1 MLQFM
6 RKGFFSGLFVLFL
19 VLAAF
24 SIVFADWT
32 GSFRSGPSRSHVVEV
47 GRDRVSQNE
56 FIQTVNRTLRGRN
69 ISPDMA
75 YAMGW
80 ITQIANQDVNRL
92 VLSRIAKSY
101 GLAIGDP
108 ILLTQLEKIAAS
120 IGAQQNAAPAA
131 AIKAYIEST
140 GMSESQFLSALR
152 TDLKNEIAQG
162 IISAPGTVYSPF
174 MAQDLARIEAQTR
187 TFSYIVLKNE
197 AIKGVEPPSEAVL
210 SAYYDARKQGF
221 MIPETRQVQIAV
233 LRHADVQKQANIT
246 DSEVQKYYDDHPD
259 EFKRAPQRRISSAL
273 FTSQEKAEAF
283 KSALMLEN
291 DSSPDSFDKEAKKI
305 DATAAIT
312 HAASAQKDMPDAYA
326 ADVFAAAPGT
336 VLGPINTPFG
346 YHIIRVT
353 AEIPAG
359 QVAFTDVKQD
369 IHKTLTE
376 DKISAA
382 IDEKLEQLQ
391 AAAENQT
398 PFTEI
403 LAADHALSVITEK
416 TFTAENNQ
424 KIEGLADQ
432 DSPAMLRAILDPTI
446 TTAGTVGPVELPSGD
461 IGMAHITTLTPAAP
475 KPLADVRT
483 TLIQDWIKAQKEQL
497 NQKQAQDILK
507 KLSEGQMTLLD
518 ASRSIETAVH
528 TVSSVSKQ
536 DHKKAQGLDPVAY
549 SRFFEQTA
557 KTPLLTQT
565 TDGFVIGIVDTILF
579 PDMQTAPGLLTEDI
593 QRNQQ
598 NELMLLT
605 LGHYRDIYGARIN
618 IRLLDQMFARKT
630 DDSSAP

>member
-24 SIVFADWT
+24 SIIFTDWT

-56 FIQTVNRTLRGRN
+56 FIQTVNRMLRGQN

-108 ILLTQLEKIAAS
+108 ILLTHLEKIAAS

-174 MAQDLARIEAQTR
+174 IAKDLARIEGQTR
-187 TFSYIVLKNE
+187 TFSYIVLKNDGV
-197 AIKGVEPPSEAVL
+197 KGIEPPSEAVL

-221 MIPETRQVQIAV
+221 MTPETRQVQIAV
-233 LRHADVQKQANIT
+233 LRHADLQKNVNIA

-291 DSSPDSFDKEAKKI
+291 DPSSDSFDKEAKKI
-305 DATAAIT
+305 DAAAAIT

-353 AEIPAG
+353 REIPAG
-359 QVAFTDVKQD
+359 QAAFTDVKQD
-369 IHKTLTE
+369 IHKTLSE

-403 LAADHALSVITEK
+403 LGSEKGLSIITEK
-416 TFTAENNQ
+416 TFTAGETP

-432 DSPAMLRAILDPTI
+432 DGPAVTNALFDPSI
-446 TTAGTVGPVELPSGD
+446 TTAGIVGPIELPSGD
-461 IGMAHITTLTPAAP
+461 IALANMTTLTPATA
-475 KPLADVRT
+475 KPLADIRDI
-483 TLIQDWIKAQKEQL
+483 LIKDWVKTQKEQL
-497 NQKQAQDILK
+497 NQKQAQDSLK
-507 KLSEGQMTLLD
+507 KLITGQMNLQKLSNTLK
-518 ASRSIETAVH
+518 TAVH
-528 TVSSVSKQ
+528 TVSSASKQ
-536 DHKKAQGLDPVAY
+536 DIKKAPNLDPMAY
-549 SRFFEQTA
+549 NRFFEQA
-557 KTPLLTQT
+557 PKTPILTPT
-565 TDGFVIGIVDTILF
+565 TDGFAIGIVNDISF
-579 PDMQTAPGLLTEDI
+579 PDGQDLPKTLIEDI
-593 QRNQQ
+593 ERNQQ
-598 NELMLLT
+598 NELMVLT
-605 LGHYRDIYGARIN
+605 LGHYRDVYGAHIN
-618 IRLLDQMFARKT
+618 TRLLEQMFAKKKE
-630 DDSSAP
+630 DSSAP